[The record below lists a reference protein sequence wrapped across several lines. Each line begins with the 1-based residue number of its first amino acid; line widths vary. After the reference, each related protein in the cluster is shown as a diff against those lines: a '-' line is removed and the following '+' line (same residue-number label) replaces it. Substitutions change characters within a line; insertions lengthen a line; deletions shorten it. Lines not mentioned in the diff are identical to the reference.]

1 MSVYVLLIP
10 ILLPILG
17 GATLGIC
24 RVQNRK
30 LREVITM
37 AMVLLT
43 SACVA
48 VVLVTRP
55 EGSATVLTLAGSLAV
70 KFRLDGM
77 SCVFAALV
85 AVLWPLATL
94 YAFEYMEHEGNTN
107 TFFTWYTMTYG
118 VTLGIA
124 FAGNLMTMY
133 MFYEMLTLV
142 TIPLMMHGRSYKAML
157 ATRKYV
163 RYSIG
168 GAAFAFIGFIAIA
181 VYGETLDFR
190 MGGVLTEG
198 SGSRTMLLIVY
209 GMTVLGFGVKSA
221 IFPFHGWLPTA
232 SVAPT
237 PVTALLH
244 AVAVVKA
251 GAFAIMRVTYYSF
264 GKNFLRG
271 TWVQYTVM
279 MFAVVTMVYGAVK
292 AVKEQDCKR
301 RLAYSTVS
309 NLSYII
315 FAASLMRS
323 SGMQAA
329 MLHML
334 FHGLMKITLF
344 YCIGAVMVKAGKRYV
359 WEMDGMGRK
368 MPLIFAV
375 YTVAGISLIGIPPLA
390 GFASKWYIGTAA
402 VLADTGF
409 GYVGLGALILSAL
422 LSAAY
427 ILEVVV
433 RAWLPRKD
441 TAGGEH
447 SEGSS
452 ASETVPAA
460 GTPEEPAKVGLRM
473 AIPLVVLMILII
485 LCGVASTPVA
495 EFLADV
501 AYDVF

>member
-10 ILLPILG
+10 ILLPIIG
-17 GATLGIC
+17 GATLGLC

-30 LREVITM
+30 VREGIVM
-37 AMVLLT
+37 AIVLLT
-43 SACVA
+43 SACVGA
-48 VVLVTRP
+48 ILFLRP
-55 EGSATVLTLAGSLAV
+55 EGTATALILAGSLSV
-70 KFRLDGM
+70 KFHLDGA

-85 AVLWPLATL
+85 AVLWPLASL
-94 YAFEYMEHEGNTN
+94 YAFEYMETEGDSNA
-107 TFFTWYTMTYG
+107 FFAWYTMTYG
-118 VTLGIA
+118 VTVGIA
-124 FAGNLMTMY
+124 FAANLMTMY

-163 RYSIG
+163 KYSIG

-181 VYGETLDFR
+181 VFGETLDFR
-190 MGGVLTEG
+190 LGGVLTQIG
-198 SGSRTMLLIVY
+198 DNRVMLQIVY
-209 GMTVLGFGVKSA
+209 GMTVLGFGVKAA

-264 GKNFLRG
+264 GTEFLYG
-271 TWVQYTVM
+271 TWVQHTVT
-279 MFAVVTMVYGAVK
+279 MFAVVTMIYGAVK

-315 FAASLMRS
+315 FAASLMTEAGFS
-323 SGMQAA
+323 AA
-329 MLHML
+329 MTHML

-359 WEMDGMGRK
+359 WEMDGMGRR
-368 MPLIFAV
+368 MPLIFIV
-375 YTVAGISLIGIPPLA
+375 YTVAGISLIGIPPMV
-390 GFASKWYIGTAA
+390 GFVSKWYIGTAA
-402 VLADTGF
+402 VAADDLF
-409 GYVGLGALILSAL
+409 GYIGLAALILSAL

-433 RAWLPRKD
+433 RAWIPRKD
-441 TAGGEH
+441 AVI
-447 SEGSS
+447 EGT
-452 ASETVPAA
+452 EIRR
-460 GTPEEPAKVGLRM
+460 VGLHM
-473 AIPLVVLMILII
+473 SVPLII
-485 LCGVASTPVA
+485 LTVMVVVCGVLSTPIA
-495 EFLADV
+495 QFLADV
-501 AYDVF
+501 AAGIR

>member
-1 MSVYVLLIP
+1 
-10 ILLPILG
+10 
-17 GATLGIC
+17 
-24 RVQNRK
+24 
-30 LREVITM
+30 
-37 AMVLLT
+37 
-43 SACVA
+43 
-48 VVLVTRP
+48 
-55 EGSATVLTLAGSLAV
+55 
-70 KFRLDGM
+70 
-77 SCVFAALV
+77 
-85 AVLWPLATL
+85 
-94 YAFEYMEHEGNTN
+94 
-107 TFFTWYTMTYG
+107 
-118 VTLGIA
+118 
-124 FAGNLMTMY
+124 
-133 MFYEMLTLV
+133 
-142 TIPLMMHGRSYKAML
+142 
-157 ATRKYV
+157 
-163 RYSIG
+163 
-168 GAAFAFIGFIAIA
+168 
-181 VYGETLDFR
+181 
-190 MGGVLTEG
+190 
-198 SGSRTMLLIVY
+198 
-209 GMTVLGFGVKSA
+209 
-221 IFPFHGWLPTA
+221 
-232 SVAPT
+232 
-237 PVTALLH
+237 
-244 AVAVVKA
+244 VAVVKA

-315 FAASLMRS
+315 FAASLMRRA
-323 SGMQAA
+323 GMQAA

-368 MPLIFAV
+368 MPLIFTV

-427 ILEVVV
+427 VLEVVV

-441 TAGGEH
+441 AAVGEH
-447 SEGSS
+447 SEDPA

-473 AIPLVVLMILII
+473 AIPLIILMILII
-485 LCGVASTPVA
+485 LCGVASTPIA

-501 AYDVF
+501 AQNAF